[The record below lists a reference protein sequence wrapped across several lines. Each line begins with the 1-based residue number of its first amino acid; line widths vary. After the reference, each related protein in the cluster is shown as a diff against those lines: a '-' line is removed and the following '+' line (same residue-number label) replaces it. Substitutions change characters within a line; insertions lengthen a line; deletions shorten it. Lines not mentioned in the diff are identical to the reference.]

1 MHKLPAIRH
10 LSRPLRYILAA
21 ALALAILAPPVD
33 AQTKMTTQK
42 TTAETTPKTTS
53 QVTPKTTPKTTP
65 QTTPKTTP
73 QVTPKTTSQVT
84 PKTVPQVTP
93 KTVPQV
99 TPKTTAKTTPKATA
113 KTTPKSTGKTTAA
126 QTAAARADSI
136 QKARVADSLRTVA
149 HAAFVADSLRR
160 ADSLARHREEVSRLR
175 AMRKIPNEAFGVGER
190 LIFDV
195 NYGFITAG
203 EAFMAVT
210 RYDSIAGRKCFRIEF
225 GVNSLPSFSWIYKVE
240 DRYLTFIDTEAI
252 VPWRFEQHI
261 REGSYS
267 RDFTADFDHHNLVAR
282 TSEGEYPIPKYVHD
296 IMSAFYYA
304 RTVDFSGMKKGDS
317 LMLHNFYKDKSY
329 DLVVKVLGRQELEV
343 AAGTF
348 RTIVVEP
355 LVMEG
360 GLFKSEG
367 RIVIWLTDDDRKLP
381 IRVNTEVVIGSID
394 TELREYSGL
403 RGPLPSRIR

>member
-1 MHKLPAIRH
+1 MHRLPAHELLARLLRH
-10 LSRPLRYILAA
+10 TLGS
-21 ALALAILAPPVD
+21 ALALALLMTSVD
-33 AQTKMTTQK
+33 AQTQNTSPKTTQQMVSK
-42 TTAETTPKTTS
+42 TTQNTTPKTA
-53 QVTPKTTPKTTP
+53 P
-65 QTTPKTTP
+65 QTTSKTAPQATTKTTP
-73 QVTPKTTSQVT
+73 QVTSKTTPPTTS
-84 PKTVPQVTP
+84 KA
-93 KTVPQV
+93 
-99 TPKTTAKTTPKATA
+99 TPKTT
-113 KTTPKSTGKTTAA
+113 GKTAA
-126 QTAAARADSI
+126 AKAAAARADSI
-136 QKARVADSLRTVA
+136 RKARVADSLRTVA
-149 HAAFVADSLRR
+149 QAAFAADSLRK
-160 ADSLARHREEVSRLR
+160 ADSLARHREELAQSRTL
-175 AMRKIPNEAFGVGER
+175 RKIPNEAFAVGER
-190 LIFDV
+190 LVFDV

-203 EAFMAVT
+203 EAYMAVT
-210 RYDSIAGRKCFRIEF
+210 RYDSIAGRKCFRVEF

-252 VPWRFEQHI
+252 APWRFEQHI

-282 TSEGEYPIPKYVHD
+282 TSEGEHPIPKYVHD

-304 RTVDFSGMKKGDS
+304 RTVDFSDMKKGDS